1 MKRIVSILL
10 LFALISSAAL
20 LAQGS
25 SEGKTSSDGEV
36 SGNVTMW
43 TFPITG
49 NDQELFNDMI
59 AEFNKSYPDVSVDVQ
74 VLPWNGRYE
83 KMLTAIAGGN
93 PPNVVY
99 LNDFQIPM
107 FAHTSNLVPMEE
119 VFTPSELE
127 IYKTG
132 AKNAASV
139 NGTLYAIPVLTNSLG
154 YLYNTDLFTEAGLD
168 PNNPPETWK
177 DLEVAI
183 AKLTKKDSNG
193 NIVQWGARFDLNRPS
208 PVTSIM
214 PFIWQAGGNIL
225 NDEGEV
231 IINSQATKE
240 ALTFIKGLFEKGYIQ
255 KSNITGGGVPFS
267 SGKIGIDLQREP
279 NDVKKVSAENPD
291 LNFLVGPILKN
302 QEKVGYV
309 TCGTYAM
316 FSKAGDRAATKAW
329 LKFIANKEHTTSI
342 LSGGGFMSPRE
353 DISESEYMTDPR
365 SLKLA
370 EQNKY
375 ATGTGPMNVHYS
387 EILSAT
393 GSTLNSIILG
403 TSDMDSGLKDLAK
416 QIEQILNN

>member
-1 MKRIVSILL
+1 MKKVLSVLL
-10 LFALISSAAL
+10 MLAIFSSCALFAQGKSEESSA
-20 LAQGS
+20 
-25 SEGKTSSDGEV
+25 DGEIAGKV
-36 SGNVTMW
+36 SMW

-49 NDQELFNDMI
+49 NEQELFDDMI
-59 AEFNKSYPDVSVDVQ
+59 DEFNEIYPKVSVDVQ
-74 VLPWNGRYE
+74 ILPWNGRYE

-107 FAHTSNLVPMEE
+107 FAHTNNLVPMNE
-119 VFTPSELE
+119 VFTESELA

-139 NGTLYAIPVLTNSLG
+139 DGTLYAIPVLTNSLG
-154 YLYNTDLFTEAGLD
+154 YLFNVDLFEDAGLD
-168 PNNPPETWK
+168 PNNPPETWAE
-177 DLEVAI
+177 LETSI
-183 AKLTKKDSNG
+183 KKLTKKDANG
-193 NIVQWGARFDLNRPS
+193 KIVQWGARFDLNRPS

-214 PFIWQAGGNIL
+214 PFIWQSGGNIL
-225 NDEGEV
+225 DEEGNV
-231 IINSQATKE
+231 IINSPETKE
-240 ALTFIKGLFEKGYIQ
+240 ALSFIKGLFEEGYIQ

-267 SGKIGIDLQREP
+267 SGNIGIDLQREP
-279 NDVKKVSAENPD
+279 NDVKKILSENSD
-291 LNFLVGPILKN
+291 LNFLAGPILKN
-302 QEKVGYV
+302 KEKIGYV

-316 FSKAGDRAATKAW
+316 FAKAGNRDATKEW
-329 LKFIANKEHTTSI
+329 VRFVANKVNTTSI
-342 LSGGGFMSPRE
+342 LSGGGFMSPRT
-353 DISESEYMTDPR
+353 DISETDYMTDLR

-387 EILSAT
+387 EILSAV

-403 TSDMDSGLKDLAK
+403 TSEIDKGLEDLSK

>member
-1 MKRIVSILL
+1 MKRIISFILIL
-10 LFALISSAAL
+10 AIISSVTL
-20 LAQGS
+20 FAQGS
-25 SEGKTSSDGEV
+25 KETVSSDGKV
-36 SGNVTMW
+36 AGNVTMW

-49 NDQELFNDMI
+49 NDQAVFAKMI
-59 AEFNKSYPDVSVDVQ
+59 TEFNKTYPDVSVDVQ

-107 FAHTSNLVPMEE
+107 FAHTGNLVPMQE
-119 VFTPSELE
+119 VFTESELG

-139 NGTLYAIPVLTNSLG
+139 GGTLYAIPVLTNSLG
-154 YLYNTDLFTEAGLD
+154 YLYNVDLFVEAGLD
-168 PNNPPETWK
+168 PKNPPETWT
-177 DLEVAI
+177 DLEAAI
-183 AKLTKKDSNG
+183 EKLTKKDATG

-208 PVTSIM
+208 PVTSIL

-225 NDEGEV
+225 NEKNE
-231 IINSQATKE
+231 IIIDSAATRE
-240 ALTFIKGLFEKGYIQ
+240 ALNYIKGLFDKGYIQ

-279 NDVKKVSAENPD
+279 NDVKKILAENPS
-291 LNFLVGPILKN
+291 LNFLAGPILKN
-302 QEKVGYV
+302 KEKVGYV

-316 FSKAGDRAATKAW
+316 FAKADTREATKAW
-329 LKFIANKEHTTSI
+329 VRFIANKENTTSI
-342 LSGGGFMSPRE
+342 LSGGGFMSPRT
-353 DISESEYMTDPR
+353 DIDEGDYMTDPR

-387 EILSAT
+387 EILSAA

-403 TSDMDSGLKDLAK
+403 TSDMNNGLKDLAK

>member
-1 MKRIVSILL
+1 MKKILCAL
-10 LFALISSAAL
+10 LMLAIISAGLFA
-20 LAQGS
+20 QGTP
-25 SEGKTSSDGEV
+25 EKAPFGGKVAGEV
-36 SGNVTMW
+36 NMW

-49 NDQELFNDMI
+49 NDQAVFDEMI
-59 AEFNKSYPDVSVDVQ
+59 IEFNKTYPDVSVNVQ

-107 FAHTSNLVPMEE
+107 FAQTNNLVPMDE
-119 VFTPSELE
+119 VFSEDELA

-132 AKNAASV
+132 VKNAASV
-139 NGTLYAIPVLTNSLG
+139 SGTLYAIPVLTNSLG
-154 YLYNTDLFTEAGLD
+154 YLYNVDLFVEAGLN
-168 PNNPPETWK
+168 PNNPPETWTE
-177 DLEVAI
+177 LEAAI
-183 AKLTKKDSNG
+183 AKLTKKDAKG
-193 NIVQWGARFDLNRPS
+193 TIVQWGARFDLNRPS

-214 PFIWQAGGNIL
+214 PFIWQAGGDIL
-225 NDEGEV
+225 DSEDTV
-231 IINSQATKE
+231 IIDSPATKE

-279 NDVKKVSAENPD
+279 NDVKKILAENPS
-291 LNFLVGPILKN
+291 LNFLAGPILKN
-302 QEKVGYV
+302 KEKIGYV

-316 FSKAGDRAATKAW
+316 FEKAGNREATKEW
-329 LKFIANKEHTTSI
+329 VKFISNKQNTTAI
-342 LSGGGFMSPRE
+342 LSGGGFMSPRT
-353 DISESEYMTDPR
+353 DITETDYMTDPR

-370 EQNKY
+370 EQNQY

-403 TSDMDSGLKDLAK
+403 TSDMDSGLKDLSK

>member
-1 MKRIVSILL
+1 MKRIISILL
-10 LFALISSAAL
+10 ILAIISSTAL
-20 LAQGS
+20 FAQGS
-25 SEGKTSSDGEV
+25 AEKAPSDGKL
-36 SGNVTMW
+36 SGKVTMW
-43 TFPITG
+43 TFPVTG
-49 NDQELFNDMI
+49 NDQVIFTEMI
-59 AEFNKSYPDVSVDVQ
+59 TEFNKAYPDVTVDVQ

-107 FAHTSNLVPMEE
+107 FAHTNNLVPMNE
-119 VFTPSELE
+119 VFTESELG

-139 NGTLYAIPVLTNSLG
+139 GGTLYAIPVLTNSLG
-154 YLYNTDLFTEAGLD
+154 YLYNVDLFVEAGLD
-168 PNNPPETWK
+168 PNFPPETWT

-183 AKLTKKDSNG
+183 AKLTKKDANG

-225 NDEGEV
+225 NSNGEV
-231 IINSQATKE
+231 IIDSAATKE
-240 ALTFIKGLFEKGYIQ
+240 ALAFIKGLFEKGYIQ

-279 NDVKKVSAENPD
+279 NDIKKVLAENPS
-291 LNFLVGPILKN
+291 LNFLAGPILKN
-302 QEKVGYV
+302 KEKIGYV

-316 FSKAGDRAATKAW
+316 FSKAGDREATKAW
-329 LKFIANKEHTTSI
+329 VKFIANKQNTTTI
-342 LSGGGFMSPRE
+342 LSGGGFMSPRT
-353 DISESEYMTDPR
+353 DIAESDYMKDPR

-403 TSDMDSGLKDLAK
+403 TSDMNVGLKDLSK
-416 QIEQILNN
+416 QITQILNN